1 MYRSLQNHLHW
12 KDVLANYVAVPH
24 QENAFVRLVKSVYP
38 GNKNLTFWSLPI
50 QQLPYSDFAKL
61 YMTGSS
67 MTAIARELHVSRERA
82 YVILEKIRKYYKQKY
97 TEDLSCSN

>member
-1 MYRSLQNHLHW
+1 
-12 KDVLANYVAVPH
+12 
-24 QENAFVRLVKSVYP
+24 
-38 GNKNLTFWSLPI
+38 
-50 QQLPYSDFAKL
+50 
-61 YMTGSS
+61 MTGSS

>member
-1 MYRSLQNHLHW
+1 MFDLS
-12 KDVLANYVAVPH
+12 K
-24 QENAFVRLVKSVYP
+24 AFIQ
-38 GNKNLTFWSLPI
+38 GTKNLTVWILTDP
-50 QQLPYSDFAKL
+50 QLPYSDFAKL